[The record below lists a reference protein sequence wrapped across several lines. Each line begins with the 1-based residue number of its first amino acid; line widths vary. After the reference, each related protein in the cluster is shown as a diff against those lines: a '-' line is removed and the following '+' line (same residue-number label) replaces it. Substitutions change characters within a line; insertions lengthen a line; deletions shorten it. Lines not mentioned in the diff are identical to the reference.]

1 MTQMF
6 RQLSPAAR
14 ATLVC
19 DDSAE
24 LRPED
29 AAEVRALWEAE
40 PLRSLSPV
48 GERAAKTRAR
58 TRL

>member
-6 RQLSPAAR
+6 LQLSPAAR

-40 PLRSLSPV
+40 PRSPT